1 VSDEAAPPRVVSRR
15 AALADGMTDDAI
27 KHRLRSGRWQSLF
40 HGTYAPFS
48 GPVPREVW
56 FDAALQ
62 YAGEGA
68 ALSHQ
73 SAAFLQGWR
82 EDAGIIHVTVAARRT
97 VDPQPDLH
105 VHRTRH
111 WSAAEIEAT
120 LLPRTTP
127 ERTLL
132 DLVAASAPDKLAGLV
147 TDVIRSRS
155 TTAERV
161 LAAAI
166 LRPKQRH
173 RRLLVEMVA
182 EAAGGI
188 DSALELAFG
197 KVLRLHR
204 LPEPRRQVREVLP
217 TGRAIRLD
225 TLFDPYEVV
234 AELDGRLGHSTAA
247 DLARDQAR
255 DNAHALSGRI
265 PLRFGWARVIGD
277 GCQVAAEVATA
288 LSSRG
293 WPGAPRVCGPSCALD
308 RPQGFTNRGY
318 RREA

>member
-1 VSDEAAPPRVVSRR
+1 
-15 AALADGMTDDAI
+15 MTDDAI
-27 KHRLRSGRWQSLF
+27 KHRLRTRRWQSLF
-40 HGTYAPFS
+40 PGTYAPFS

-56 FDAALQ
+56 FDAAVQ
-62 YAGEGA
+62 YAGAGA

-73 SAAFLQGWR
+73 TAAFLQGWR
-82 EDAGIIHVTVAARRT
+82 EDSGIIHVTVAARRR

-105 VHRTRH
+105 IHRTRH
-111 WSAAEIEAT
+111 WSAQEIEAT

-132 DLVAASAPDKLAGLV
+132 DLVAASARDKLAGLV
-147 TDVIRSRS
+147 TDVIRSRL
-155 TTAERV
+155 TTSERV
-161 LAAAI
+161 LAAAV

-188 DSALELAFG
+188 DSALELAFA
-197 KVLRLHR
+197 KVLRRHG
-204 LPEPRRQVREVLP
+204 LPEPRRQVREVLLLR
-217 TGRAIRLD
+217 GRAIRLD

-247 DLARDQAR
+247 DVARDQAR

-265 PLRFGWARVIGD
+265 PLRFGWVRVIGD
-277 GCQVAAEVATA
+277 GCEVAAEVATA

-293 WPGAPRVCGPSCALD
+293 WPGLPRVCGPSCAL
-308 RPQGFTNRGY
+308 GHTESSTNRAY